1 MKPTPYHFG
10 GMLAACALCLQTGCG
25 TTRWSDTQRTATEQL
40 LVSDAVDRSISEI
53 DFASISGRDVYLD
66 ARFINA
72 QVDVNYITSTL
83 RQHMLASGCVIKD
96 KPEDAEWVVEVRTGA
111 VGTNRADLL
120 FGLPATNLPTAA
132 AGLPATSIPEIPF
145 VKRTAQ
151 QGVCKLALFCYD
163 RSTGQPVW
171 QSGVRQVAS
180 NAKDVWVFGAGPF
193 QRGTI
198 YDGTK
203 FAGERFNVPLADGK
217 RHGQPDRVWVT
228 HEIKFADPK
237 MFAKEPRD
245 GKTAAAATDKPADA
259 AKTASLPPLPP
270 AATPVMPSPPPVPA
284 PPSSSVPNAAA
295 GAVGALQAFDWA
307 NTQFIKK

>member
-1 MKPTPYHFG
+1 M
-10 GMLAACALCLQTGCG
+10 ATGCG

-53 DFASISGRDVYLD
+53 DFASISGHDVYLD

-96 KPEDAEWVVEVRTGA
+96 KPEDAQWVVEVRTGA

-132 AGLPATSIPEIPF
+132 AGLPATSIPEIPL

-151 QGVCKLALFCYD
+151 QGVCKLALYCYD
-163 RSTGQPVW
+163 RASGQPIW

-203 FAGERFNVPLADGK
+203 FAGERFNVPLAK
-217 RHGQPDRVWVT
+217 RKPHGQPDQVWVT
-228 HEIKFADPK
+228 HEIRFNDPQVLAERPQGDK
-237 MFAKEPRD
+237 L
-245 GKTAAAATDKPADA
+245 ATSPADKPAEA

-270 AATPVMPSPPPVPA
+270 APTPVMPAPPPVPA
-284 PPSSSVPNAAA
+284 PPTSAVPNAAA

-307 NTQFIKK
+307 NSQFIKK